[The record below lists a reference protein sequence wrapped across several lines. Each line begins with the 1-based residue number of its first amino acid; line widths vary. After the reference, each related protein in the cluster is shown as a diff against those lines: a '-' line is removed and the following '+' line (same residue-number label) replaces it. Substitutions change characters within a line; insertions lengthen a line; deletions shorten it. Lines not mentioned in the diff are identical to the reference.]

1 MAAQTR
7 GLALRAVNVITNY
20 DAQFNNQTTRSS
32 LAVFPADSTCLCAW
46 KQAMWNPDM
55 CLGREE
61 WHMNGGRG
69 ETPLTPQV
77 YHAPMGSSYSA
88 ILYCPRTGSTWY
100 AILLQSKC
108 QMYWLIWGHGTTGT
122 AAVAHS
128 ACNRLLHW
136 LFNKEL
142 LALLHKQA
150 ELWPRTLSSS
160 SMNLNE
166 GGAILNG
173 GQLKA
178 LLGVSNVMIHHP
190 PHLQQSSNTRFHKRG
205 TAHWWDIRWR
215 RRATVTSGVIL
226 ELTVHDVTLSP
237 LSQGNTFG

>member
-1 MAAQTR
+1 MA
-7 GLALRAVNVITNY
+7 Y
-20 DAQFNNQTTRSS
+20 E
-32 LAVFPADSTCLCAW
+32 C
-46 KQAMWNPDM
+46 
-55 CLGREE
+55 
-61 WHMNGGRG
+61 GGKN
-69 ETPLTPQV
+69 TPLTPQE
-77 YHAPMGSSYSA
+77 YHPPMGSSYSA

-108 QMYWLIWGHGTTGT
+108 QMYWLIWGHGTSGT

-128 ACNRLLHW
+128 ARNQLLHW

-150 ELWPRTLSSS
+150 ELWTGTLSSS

-190 PHLQQSSNTRFHKRG
+190 PHLQQASNTRVGHDTLMGCRMEKTG
-205 TAHWWDIRWR
+205 NGYIRCHVR
-215 RRATVTSGVIL
+215 THCPR
-226 ELTVHDVTLSP
+226 P
-237 LSQGNTFG
+237 